1 MKRYI
6 SIINT
11 LAFAGMALMLT
22 GCGDPVLD
30 LSGDR
35 ESQKDSLMDVI
46 KSYDTEDR
54 IAFLCPIQA
63 EASCAGD
70 AHQPLC
76 PPAATSLALQ
86 HPCVLPFGIDG

>member
-6 SIINT
+6 SIIRT
-11 LAFAGMALMLT
+11 MACAGMALMLT

-54 IAFLCPIQA
+54 IAFL
-63 EASCAGD
+63 SWYR
-70 AHQPLC
+70 
-76 PPAATSLALQ
+76 
-86 HPCVLPFGIDG
+86 